1 MFDYIRVNSD
11 RMYNQSLFLLG
22 FLTSWATFNDPLFFG
37 RFPRCLI
44 DCPRLFPKRSDWISH
59 VVYIYIY
66 SYIAKYNKDINK
78 YKQRTGRLYSTS
90 QLKIVNNSSLYC
102 KDLTMT
108 KRRHESSLKAFTT
121 YKLIHLLSLYFSG
134 ETFVCMTIG
143 EWHPANAK
151 GQRYYKA
158 RLNPDLYSSTVCLSV
173 IGLKHVVKDWDF
185 SLSIDI
191 YAVTS
196 RKSWAYLM
204 SECPHTICLKSPSNY
219 RFVYKPPAFEIV
231 MELANSGYF
240 KTHHSF
246 IAKVDKFVRLALIY
260 MVRV

>member
-1 MFDYIRVNSD
+1 
-11 RMYNQSLFLLG
+11 MYNQSLFLLG

-158 RLNPDLYSSTVCLSV
+158 PTKSWFIFVHCLSQRYR
-173 IGLKHVVKDWDF
+173 IETRSQRLRLFPFYRYIRCHISEK
-185 SLSIDI
+185 LS
-191 YAVTS
+191 VLNV
-196 RKSWAYLM
+196 WM
-204 SECPHTICLKSPSNY
+204 S
-219 RFVYKPPAFEIV
+219 
-231 MELANSGYF
+231 
-240 KTHHSF
+240 THHLLK
-246 IAKVDKFVRLALIY
+246 IAVQL
-260 MVRV
+260 